1 MFGLNNTEFQ
11 IRNQR
16 IQKRNRDELGQDRA
30 LQLPREIRPH
40 PSKGGSRGY
49 DVHWRQ
55 SELNL
60 FAAGQPTTAS
70 QASLYRW
77 MGRINP
83 FKSTGNNIQLRIN
96 GENQYLHI
104 MYRIIFPYATA
115 DEVRT
120 YLFNNA
126 HINPQLFS
134 RDDIYK
140 TDARLKITSK
150 AGSTTAYQAL
160 LPQNVVRR
168 VLFYTLPPPLG
179 IHLVPRIDFID
190 TDECAISLQTAVRT
204 HGKAYIGVRCNA
216 AGNYCHDEKWT
227 LIMPIDST
235 GWRHATFNKVA
246 GTTALIFRQYIRGV
260 LARLPPGIPRIF
272 LWDNLKSHFSDALI
286 NEIYLAGHSV
296 IPRPAY
302 YPVDGPIEYVFN
314 QVECGLIARVNHV
327 RTEADLIRETM
338 NIVANVGGFNETF
351 RHCGY

>member
-1 MFGLNNTEFQ
+1 MFGLNNTQFQ
-11 IRNQR
+11 IRNQKR
-16 IQKRNRDELGQDRA
+16 QKTIRDELGQDRQ
-30 LQLPREIRPH
+30 LQIPRIVRPH
-40 PSKGGSRGY
+40 PSKGGSLGY
-49 DVHWRQ
+49 NVHWRE

-60 FAAGQPTTAS
+60 FTAGLPTTACRS
-70 QASLYRW
+70 SIYNWKNRL
-77 MGRINP
+77 NP
-83 FKSTGNNIQLRIN
+83 YKSTGNNIQLKIN

-126 HINPQLFS
+126 IINPQIFT

-150 AGSTTAYQAL
+150 VGSTTAFQAL
-160 LPQNVVRR
+160 LLQNVIRR
-168 VLFYTLPPPLG
+168 DLYYNLPPPLG
-179 IHLVPRIDFID
+179 IHLVPRIDLID
-190 TDECAISLQTAVRT
+190 TDECAVSLQTALRT
-204 HGKAYIGVRCNA
+204 HGKAYTGVRCSA

-227 LIMPIDST
+227 LIMSIDST
-235 GWRHATFNKVA
+235 GWRYATFDKVA
-246 GTTALIFRQYIRGV
+246 GTTALIFRQYIRAI
-260 LARLPPGIPRIF
+260 LATLPAGHPRIF
-272 LWDNLKSHFSDALI
+272 IWDNLKSHFSDALI

-296 IPRPAY
+296 VPRPAY

-314 QVECGLIARVNHV
+314 QVECGLIARVNHI

-338 NIVANVGGFNETF
+338 NVVANVGGFDETF